1 MSITTEYWRNC
12 SQCKKQLAYKAP
24 YYECSVSTCS
34 RKRTGYVFCSIL
46 CWEAH
51 VPGANHRN
59 AGAIEKRAPTY
70 EQWVAENAAETSTP
84 AVGAEMGQRRIVV
97 SSPQSKPA
105 SGSSSMSQEVLVV
118 VSKMKQYIKDRADMN
133 TSGDVG
139 DILSDIIRRACD
151 DAIDEARADGRKTVM
166 ARDFKQK

>member
-1 MSITTEYWRNC
+1 MNISQSYWRNC
-12 SQCKKQLAYKAP
+12 SQCKKELAYKAP

-70 EQWVAENAAETSTP
+70 EQWLNESTEE
-84 AVGAEMGQRRIVV
+84 VSSQGAEMGQRRIVV
-97 SSPQSKPA
+97 TTPQMKSST
-105 SGSSSMSQEVLVV
+105 GSSSMSQEVLVV

-133 TSGDVG
+133 TSGDVS
-139 DILSDIIRRACD
+139 DVLSDIIRRACD
-151 DAIDEARADGRKTVM
+151 EAIDQARADGRKTVM
-166 ARDFKQK
+166 ARDFKSR